1 MTPRTRTG
9 YGGVLAIYDRTIYDL
24 PPTVSV
30 LYSPPMEYVSAEEM
44 FELVHGRRTDDPEWF
59 RFEDAVIAP
68 DAIVSILAPQIS
80 ESRKDSIERVLANR
94 TDNLTV
100 VVEGMIDL
108 GNVSAVMRS
117 ADGFGV
123 QSVHAIDTAN
133 VYKRS
138 RRTTRGTDKWIDRYR
153 WEDVESCFG
162 YLRSA
167 GYRIVVADIAD
178 GAVPIGEVDLT
189 QRSAFVFGNELEG
202 VSDVARGLADVS
214 VTIPMAGFADSF
226 NISVAA
232 AITLYEAQSQRARRF
247 GRNGD
252 LGDSDKARIRA
263 VWYMKTVRES
273 RLHIERALAGSYGS
287 TGTE

>member
-1 MTPRTRTG
+1 
-9 YGGVLAIYDRTIYDL
+9 
-24 PPTVSV
+24 
-30 LYSPPMEYVSAEEM
+30 MEYVSAEEM

-59 RFEDAVIAP
+59 RFADAVIAP

-80 ESRKDSIERVLANR
+80 ASRKDTVKRVLANR

-108 GNVSAVMRS
+108 GNVSAVMRT

-123 QSVHAIDTAN
+123 QSVHAIDTAD

-153 WEDVESCFG
+153 WEDAESCFG

-167 GYRIVVADIAD
+167 DYRIVVADIAD
-178 GAVPIGEVDLT
+178 GAVPIGDADLT

-202 VSDVARGLADVS
+202 VSEVARSMANMA
-214 VTIPMAGFADSF
+214 VTIPMAVFADSF
-226 NISVAA
+226 NISVADA
-232 AITLYEAQSQRARRF
+232 LTLFEAQRQRTRRF

-252 LGDSDKARIRA
+252 LSDSDMARIRA
-263 VWYMKTVRES
+263 VWYMKSVRES
-273 RLHIERALAGSYGS
+273 RLHIERALASGHGS
-287 TGTE
+287 TGIE

>member
-1 MTPRTRTG
+1 
-9 YGGVLAIYDRTIYDL
+9 
-24 PPTVSV
+24 
-30 LYSPPMEYVSAEEM
+30 MEYVSSEEM
-44 FELVHGRRTDDPEWF
+44 FDLVHGRRTDDPEWF
-59 RFEDAVIAP
+59 RFADAVIAP
-68 DAIVSILAPQIS
+68 DVIVSILAPQIS
-80 ESRKDSIERVLANR
+80 ASRKDTVERVLANR

-123 QSVHAIDTAN
+123 QSVHAIDTAD

-153 WEDVESCFG
+153 WEDVASCFG
-162 YLRSA
+162 YLQSA

-178 GAVPIGEVDLT
+178 GAVPISEVDLT

-202 VSDVARGLADVS
+202 VSEVARSLADVS

-232 AITLYEAQSQRARRF
+232 AVTLYEAQRQRTHRF

-252 LGDSDKARIRA
+252 LSDSDTARIRA
-263 VWYMKTVRES
+263 VWYMKSVRES
-273 RLHIERALAGSYGS
+273 RLHIERALASGYGS
-287 TGTE
+287 TGIE

>member
-1 MTPRTRTG
+1 
-9 YGGVLAIYDRTIYDL
+9 
-24 PPTVSV
+24 
-30 LYSPPMEYVSAEEM
+30 MEYVSAEEM